1 MSASA
6 KRASSKS
13 ASLLSRRHF
22 LQTGAAG
29 TASLMI
35 GIYFPARGAVA
46 AAESA
51 GANFAPN
58 AFVEIR
64 PNGETHLWV
73 SRSEMGQ
80 GVRTSMIMI
89 LAEELDVEMAQVKI
103 EQADCDVKYG
113 DMTTGGSASVRSSW
127 DPLRKAGAAARDML
141 VTAAAE
147 TWNVPKAECTTDGSG
162 FIEHEKTKQRAGYGT
177 FVAKAAAM
185 PVPKDPPLKDAKD
198 YRIVGKRTNRVD
210 GAHIVLGEAHY
221 GIDTK
226 VPGML
231 YAMVERP
238 AVPGGRVK
246 SFDASKALTMPGVRK
261 VFEVQPVEMSS
272 LFGEERAPNSGH
284 QHYLW
289 GGVAVVADSTWQAMA
304 ARRALKIEWNDGAGA
319 TESTESHR
327 ADCATMLKSPGKE
340 LKKIGDPEAA
350 LASAGKT
357 IEAEYELPFV
367 AHATMEPPNCTAVV
381 ANGKCEI
388 WAPTQNA
395 NGLAASLA
403 SVLGIP
409 ASALTIHVTLIG
421 GGFGRR
427 LNVDYGV
434 EAALVARAAEAPV
447 KVIWSRE
454 DDIRHDY
461 YRPMSCHKM
470 RAGLDAQNHVVS
482 WSHHIAAPGTDTTYL
497 GGDIPDAGGT
507 EIAGTGLPNGTVP
520 NYLLQQSFLHTK
532 MLRGYWR
539 SVDMYWNHFAM
550 QTFVDEIAHE
560 TGRDPIVLRHELITV
575 KEKPAGESDNEGDAP
590 VDVARLKH
598 VLDLAAEKAGWGS
611 PLPAGRGRGIAA
623 LYGFGSY
630 LAHVA
635 EVTVGK
641 DGSVH
646 VDRIMTVVDCG
657 QVINPDM
664 VAAQVEGG
672 VAFGLTAAL
681 YSDIVIEDGR
691 VKQSNFNNYPML
703 RIQDMPRVEVHIV
716 PSHEA
721 PGGMGEPSVPSV
733 APAVGNAIFAA
744 TGKRLRRLPFQ
755 TAELAQG

>member
-1 MSASA
+1 MTTNANAASA
-6 KRASSKS
+6 TRFT
-13 ASLLSRRHF
+13 RRHF
-22 LQTGAAG
+22 LKSGAAAS
-29 TASLMI
+29 ASLMI
-35 GIYFPARGAVA
+35 GFYFPARA
-46 AAESA
+46 AAESTA
-51 GANFAPN
+51 AANFAPN
-58 AFVEIR
+58 AFVEIS
-64 PNGETHLWV
+64 PNGETRLWV
-73 SRSEMGQ
+73 TRSEMGQ

-89 LAEELDVEMAQVKI
+89 LAEELDVDMSSVKI
-103 EQADCDVKYG
+103 EQANFDPKYG

-127 DPLRKAGAAARDML
+127 DPLRKAGSAARDML
-141 VTAAAE
+141 LSAAAE
-147 TWNVPKAECTTDGSG
+147 TWKVPKDECTTDGHGS
-162 FIEHEKTKQRAGYGT
+162 IEHKKTQHRAGYGD
-177 FVAKAAAM
+177 FVAKAAAL
-185 PVPKDPPLKDAKD
+185 PVPKDPPLKDPKD
-198 YRIVGKRTNRVD
+198 YRIVGKKTNRVD
-210 GAHIVLGEAHY
+210 GAHIVIGEAHY
-221 GIDTK
+221 GIDTR

-231 YAMVERP
+231 YAVVERP
-238 AVPGGRVK
+238 PVPGGRVK
-246 SFDASKALTMPGVRK
+246 SFDASKALAMPGVRK

-304 ARRALKIEWNDGAGA
+304 ARRAVKIEWNDGPGA
-319 TESTESHR
+319 AESTESHR

-340 LKKIGDPEAA
+340 LKKIGDPEGA
-350 LASAGKT
+350 LAGAEKT
-357 IEAEYELPFV
+357 ISAEYELPFV

-381 ANGKCEI
+381 SNGKCEV

-427 LNVDYGV
+427 LNVDYGI

-447 KVIWSRE
+447 KVIWTRE

-470 RAGLDAQNHVVS
+470 RAGLDAQNHVTS
-482 WSHHIAAPGTDTTYL
+482 WTHHIAAPATDSTYL
-497 GGDIPDAGGT
+497 GGEIPDTGGT

-520 NYLLQQSFLHTK
+520 NYRLEQSFLHTSL
-532 MLRGYWR
+532 LRGYWR
-539 SVDMYWNHFAM
+539 SVDMYWNHFAL
-550 QTFVDEIAHE
+550 QTFIDEIAAA
-560 TGRDPIVLRHELITV
+560 TGKDPLALRHELIDV
-575 KEKPAGESDNEGDAP
+575 KEKASGESDNEGDAP

-598 VLDLAAEKAGWGS
+598 VLDLAAEKSSWGT
-611 PLPAGRGRGIAA
+611 PLPAGRGRGIAG

-635 EVTVGK
+635 EVTVAK
-641 DGSVH
+641 DGTVR
-646 VDRIMTVVDCG
+646 VERMVTVVDCG

-672 VAFGLTAAL
+672 VAFALTAAL
-681 YSDIVIEDGR
+681 YSNIVIEKGR
-691 VKQSNFNNYPML
+691 VQQSNFNNYPML
-703 RIQDMPRVEVHIV
+703 RISDMPRVEVHLV

-755 TAELAQG
+755 TQELAQS